1 MKPALISFMGLDGS
15 GKSTS
20 IDYAYEQL
28 KAYGYKVEIVR
39 AAYVIVVLR
48 GIIKLG
54 KKILMKKDSDP
65 FSGDYEVYLE
75 NLRKHASKG
84 RAYKIFSFL
93 TTIEFKLQIFF
104 LIRLKRL
111 FGTTLLVD
119 RYIYDN
125 IVTYA
130 ANLDLGEEYM
140 EETMNGKW
148 KHVPRPDKIIYIKTP
163 VEVCYSRKDDIPDP
177 LYLKI
182 RKPRYE
188 KVAEMYG
195 ATIIAGDQDKQQMLD
210 QVMEAI
216 DEVLPEKNKRTLK
229 W

>member
-1 MKPALISFMGLDGS
+1 MKPAMISFMGLDGS

-28 KAYGYKVEIVR
+28 KKRGYKVEIVR

-65 FSGDYEVYLE
+65 FSGDYRAYLE
-75 NLRKHASKG
+75 SLRKNANKG
-84 RAYKIFSFL
+84 GVYKIFSFL
-93 TTIEFKLQIFF
+93 TTIEFKLQILF
-104 LIRLKRL
+104 LIRFKRMM
-111 FGTTLLVD
+111 GTTLLVD

-125 IVTYA
+125 VVTYA
-130 ANLDLGEEYM
+130 ANLDKDEEYM
-140 EETMNGKW
+140 EKTMNGKW
-148 KHVPRPDKIIYIKTP
+148 KNAPRPDKIIYIKTP
-163 VEVCYSRKDDIPDP
+163 VEVCCSRKDDIPDP
-177 LYLKI
+177 LYLEI

-188 KVAEMYG
+188 KIADMYD
-195 ATIIAGDQDKQQMLD
+195 ATVIAGDQDKQKMLD

-216 DEVLPEKNKRTLK
+216 NEVLAERK
-229 W
+229 